1 MPISTLPSPS
11 ARTHSCDLVYLRSA
25 GTLLMG
31 NPWLLGNPS
40 GHEGL
45 AVAHERRL
53 DDSGVQ
59 QLAAD
64 VYLHALRCRGW
75 NTREGDR
82 ALEGRREST
91 AGDLA
96 FARAGGQ
103 HFLVTAQY
111 PSILE
116 EQPDELGS
124 RTAAHDL
131 LEGSAAD
138 EVAAGRV
145 ERHRPG

>member
-45 AVAHERRL
+45 AVAYERRL
-53 DDSGVQ
+53 DESGIQ
-59 QLAAD
+59 QLATD
-64 VYLHALRCRGW
+64 VYLHALGCRGW

-82 ALEGRREST
+82 ALERRGEGS

-96 FARAGGQ
+96 FACAGRK
-103 HFLVTAQY
+103 HFLVTAQN
-111 PSILE
+111 PAVLQ

-124 RTAAHDL
+124 RTPAHDL
-131 LEGSAAD
+131 LEGGAAD
-138 EVAAGRV
+138 EVTPGWV
-145 ERHRPG
+145 ERQD